1 MKIYFVKNREK
12 ILLQNKSK
20 IMNDK
25 KNIKKVFKKA
35 LNSIL
40 FAFPIITGVIILMG
54 LFNTFVPKKFINSF
68 FHHNTL
74 DPIIG
79 ALFGSAFA
87 GNPINSY
94 IIGGEL
100 LKSGV
105 GLVAVT
111 SFLVSWITVG
121 FLQIPAEMM
130 FLGKKF
136 SILRNTLSFLFS
148 IIVAIITVYIFNL
161 L

>member
-1 MKIYFVKNREK
+1 MENNNKLSSINRNYKNA
-12 ILLQNKSK
+12 L
-20 IMNDK
+20 
-25 KNIKKVFKKA
+25 KKA
-35 LNSIL
+35 FNSIL
-40 FAFPIITGVIILMG
+40 FAFPIILGIIILMG
-54 LFNTFVPKKFINSF
+54 LFNTFVPKRFINTF
-68 FHHNTL
+68 FHHNIF

-121 FLQIPAEMM
+121 FLQIPAEIF
-130 FLGKKF
+130 FLGKRF
-136 SILRNTLSFLFS
+136 SILRNILSFVFS
-148 IIVAIITVYIFNL
+148 IIVAVITVFIFNL

>member
-1 MKIYFVKNREK
+1 MDMK
-12 ILLQNKSK
+12 KSS
-20 IMNDK
+20 
-25 KNIKKVFKKA
+25 KKA
-35 LNSIL
+35 LNSII
-40 FAFPIITGVIILMG
+40 FAIPIITGVIILIG
-54 LFNTFVPKKFINSF
+54 LFNALFPKRYLMLVFK
-68 FHHNTL
+68 HNNFT

-79 ALFGSAFA
+79 ALMGSLFA

-100 LKSGV
+100 LKQGV

-111 SFLVSWITVG
+111 AFLVSWITVG
-121 FLQIPAEMM
+121 FVSLPGEIM

-136 SILRNTLSFLFS
+136 AILRNVLAFLFS
-148 IIVAIITVYIFNL
+148 IIIAVVVVYLVNL